1 MNGQSGYPFLLL
13 QARPLFIVSVVRRN
27 AEELDEASIYGS
39 TNMQSQKKMIDTV
52 LKFSP
57 KRENWVDKP
66 QEDLPDKVT
75 VHFKTG
81 QIGHLDLNDPLSAH
95 WANIIDQQL
104 KSNQPVYVEID
115 EETNVITDLL
125 IPQIFTV
132 HRLETDEH
140 GNLLVH
146 LHQSH
151 AIHAVLKS
159 DPNFATMH
167 DNLQAALDDGS
178 ERLITRT
185 LNDLEIID
193 VRKPSG
199 NPSVSRENSSPSDI
213 DPPVSSE
220 RATEIFNDMN
230 SQTCAPCNPS
240 STCIPFL
247 YPDDGCWIR
256 AHLMAYKMQG
266 YSPPEDPEKIYIHG
280 CSLDPFVPNHPDCR
294 LPWKWSWHIAPT
306 LMVSLPSGNE
316 KRVIDPSL
324 VSGPVSETDWVNLNN
339 PLSKPKVDPLP
350 WTVYNPV
357 SNNAATEVQ
366 AQSDMQKYRDGLYS
380 LKTRCLQFGP
390 PPYSC
395 IKNLFFIMDRSTISD
410 DEIEAMLLSGSPAR
424 IKDAFYIVLDG
435 YSPNQLGFTSPTMQH
450 QPTLSILPNV
460 IGMMPL
466 TADRIEFEYP
476 TYLNRSQRLTWIY
489 NIDFTNISGFTAPLR
504 IITLQATMDTQVGN
518 GTLYLIQ
525 QQNPFEVDGSVSW
538 LSTDLRIFQI
548 KAGESRFGFTMG
560 SNANTFIT
568 DVLGNLNDPNNN
580 TADQTFESISTD
592 QQSSRLELS
601 EKVGGVAVYNFA
613 IARVRYR
620 SAVTD
625 ATDVRV
631 FFRLFPW
638 ETSSVEYNLATGY
651 RRYQSGNLVVPL
663 LGKKNN
669 GVTSIP
675 CFASPRINSA
685 TAGMT
690 TQTDTPN
697 VQTIGKDTSGDEV
710 SQYFGCWLD
719 INQLLEQFPLQFPST
734 NIDGPYTS
742 NRKTIQEH
750 IRNEHQCLVAEI
762 VFLPAQAQQGSTP
775 SNSDKLAQRNLAIVE
790 TANPGMVFSR
800 RIPQTFEIQPSLSTI
815 EHDELMIDWGNV
827 PAGSVATVYLPG
839 ISSREVLTLAS
850 SKYRHHRL
858 KRIDEHTIKFETGGI
873 SYLPIPFVDGSFPGL
888 LTIDLPEGIKKG
900 EVFTVVV
907 RQVTG
912 VRQQHDLHMKMREG
926 LVNCRHIVGSFQLT
940 IPVSDK
946 ADILPAQERLLSNL
960 RWIERAIPPGNRW
973 TPVFGKY
980 VAQVAARV
988 DALGGNSNRVAPSA
1002 SGQWQE
1008 AYRTC
1013 LLMMSITILLI
1024 AALVVVSGTQT
1035 GGVVV
1040 LGCISL
1046 VALLAGTVYLWRKKC
1061 RPTTCQLLRALLTGS
1076 AAGAIFLA
1084 LAFLFGQSTPSLIAA
1099 LLVSAGVSA
1108 ATAIVSWRKGCH
1120 R

>member
-1 MNGQSGYPFLLL
+1 MY
-13 QARPLFIVSVVRRN
+13 
-27 AEELDEASIYGS
+27 
-39 TNMQSQKKMIDTV
+39 SQRKLIDNV
-52 LKFSP
+52 LRFSP
-57 KRENWVDKP
+57 TRENWVDKP
-66 QEDLPDKVT
+66 EQDLPMKLT

-81 QIGHLDLNDPLSAH
+81 QTGYLDLKDPLSAH
-95 WANIIDQQL
+95 RARRIDQQARAD
-104 KSNQPVYVEID
+104 KPVYVEID
-115 EETNVITDLL
+115 LESNIITNVR
-125 IPQIFTV
+125 IPQIY
-132 HRLETDEH
+132 RIESLNPDDY
-140 GNLLVH
+140 GNLLVR
-146 LHQSH
+146 LQPSST
-151 AIHAVLKS
+151 IYLLLKS
-159 DPNFATMH
+159 DPDFESMR
-167 DNLQAALDDGS
+167 DSLQAALVDGT
-178 ERLITRT
+178 ERIITDTRD
-185 LNDLEIID
+185 NHEIID
-193 VRKPSG
+193 VRKPE
-199 NPSVSRENSSPSDI
+199 ENAGESPGSEPPASST
-213 DPPVSSE
+213 DPPVSE
-220 RATEIFNDMN
+220 ARAGELFTNMKN
-230 SQTCAPCNPS
+230 RSCLPCDPS
-240 STCIPFL
+240 IDLLGAECIPFL
-247 YPDDGCWIR
+247 YPDNGCWIR
-256 AHLMAYKMQG
+256 AHIMCHLMRTG
-266 YSPPEDPEKIYIHG
+266 GPDTTTNPPEDPQKIWIYFSGSKPI
-280 CSLDPFVPNHPDCR
+280 PTANHPDCCV
-294 LPWKWSWHIAPT
+294 PWGWHVAPT
-306 LMVSLPSGNE
+306 LQVIQPGGNETWVVDPSVSPVPELMDDWRDRQDPSANLQEGPWTDYNSYNDNAGPSVSL
-316 KRVIDPSL
+316 
-324 VSGPVSETDWVNLNN
+324 
-339 PLSKPKVDPLP
+339 
-350 WTVYNPV
+350 
-357 SNNAATEVQ
+357 VQ
-366 AQSDMQKYRDGLYS
+366 AHQYMQYFRGELLD
-380 LKTRCLQFGP
+380 RCQDLGP

-395 IKNLFFIMDRSTISD
+395 INNLFFIMDRSTISD
-410 DEIEAMLLSGSPAR
+410 DEIEAMLLSSSPAR

-450 QPTLSILPNV
+450 QPTLSISPNV
-460 IGMMPL
+460 TGMMPL

-476 TYLNRSQRLTWIY
+476 THLNRRQRLTWVY
-489 NIDFTNISGFTAPLR
+489 HIDFIDISGFTNPLR

-525 QQNPFEVDGSVSW
+525 QQNPHEVDGSVSW
-538 LSTDLRIFQI
+538 LSTDLRVFQI
-548 KAGESRFGFTMG
+548 KAGESRFGLAMG

-568 DVLGNLNDPNNN
+568 QVLDNLNDPNNN

-592 QQSSRLELS
+592 QQTSRLELS
-601 EKVGGVAVYNFA
+601 EKVGVGGVAVYNFA

-669 GVTSIP
+669 DVTSIP

-685 TAGMT
+685 NYSMTA
-690 TQTDTPN
+690 QTDTPN
-697 VQTIGKDTSGDEV
+697 VQTIGKDTIGAEV

-719 INQLLEQFPLQFPST
+719 INQLQEQFPLQFPST

-742 NRKTIQEH
+742 DRKTIQEH

-790 TANPGMVFSR
+790 TTNPGMVFSR
-800 RIPQTFEIQPSLSTI
+800 RIPQTFEIQPSLSTV

-858 KRIDEHTIKFETGGI
+858 KRIDEHTIKFDTGGI
-873 SYLPIPFVDGSFPGL
+873 SYLPIPFVDGSIPGL

-912 VRQQHDLHMKMREG
+912 ARQQHDLRLKMREQ

-940 IPVSDK
+940 IPVRDK

-973 TPVFGKY
+973 APVFGKY

-1013 LLMMSITILLI
+1013 LLMMLITILLI
-1024 AALVVVSGTQT
+1024 AALVVGSGTQT

-1040 LGCISL
+1040 LGGISV

-1061 RPTTCQLLRALLTGS
+1061 RPTTCQLLRALLAGS

-1084 LAFLFGQSTPSLIAA
+1084 LVLLFGQPTPSLIAA

-1108 ATAIVSWRKGCH
+1108 ATAIVSWLKGCY